1 MKAILL
7 CALLVACGGN
17 PGGGGDDDVPGDGPD
32 PAVDS
37 AVVPEG
43 YVRLI
48 GRTWSLP
55 APTSST
61 PDEYRCVRF
70 TVPED
75 MYVTSIQA
83 QAPAGTH
90 HTVLSF
96 SGSNGTSGA
105 DGNDDSCDFT
115 NIGMDMLYASGL
127 NESKLDFPAGVGLL
141 LPAGKQLHLNLHLF
155 NATDNPIAG
164 DTAILVK
171 TQSTPPPM
179 LAEMVF
185 AGKFIFQVQAG
196 QPGNPTTTTTTGGC
210 NNNRTFTTFAV
221 WPHQHQLGTHQK
233 VSVVRN
239 GVTTVLHDGPYDFQE
254 QNYYL
259 QDPMFDVLP
268 GDRINVEC
276 TWQNEGSAVGFG
288 ESSNQEMCFSGL
300 YRFPAQN
307 AGRFE
312 CTDVP
317 GAG

>member
-7 CALLVACGGN
+7 CALLIACGGN
-17 PGGGGDDDVPGDGPD
+17 PGGGDDDDVPGDGAN
-32 PAVDS
+32 PADS

-43 YVRLI
+43 YTRLI

-55 APTSST
+55 APTGST

-96 SGSNGTSGA
+96 AGSNGTAGP
-105 DGNDDSCDFT
+105 DGNDDGCDFT

-127 NESKLDFPAGVGLL
+127 NESKLDFPTDVGLKFS
-141 LPAGKQLHLNLHLF
+141 AGQQLHLNLHLF
-155 NATDNPIAG
+155 NATDNAISG

-171 TQSTPPPM
+171 ASPTPPPT

-185 AGKFIFQVQAG
+185 AGRFQISIGAG
-196 QPGNPTTTTTTGGC
+196 TPAAPKTTTLTGGC
-210 NNNRTFTTFAV
+210 NNTKTYTLFAV

-239 GVTTVLHDGPYDFQE
+239 AATTVLHDGPYDFQE

-259 QDPMFDVLP
+259 QNPMFDVLP

-276 TWQNEGSAVGFG
+276 TWVNDGPAVGFG
-288 ESSNQEMCFSGL
+288 ESSNQEMCFSGF

-307 AGRFE
+307 DGRFN
-312 CTDVP
+312 CTDAP
-317 GAG
+317 FAG